1 MQRAPIYKYVYTDN
15 ILDYL
20 YIIYVYIDLQLWF
33 TQTLDWHPFSLRQD
47 SVEISFKE
55 YAMQAELPGTSCNP
69 SLFLLSHTFG
79 KKNRK

>member
-1 MQRAPIYKYVYTDN
+1 M
-15 ILDYL
+15 
-20 YIIYVYIDLQLWF
+20 YIDLQLWF
-33 TQTLDWHPFSLRQD
+33 TQTLDWHPCSLRQD

-79 KKNRK
+79 KNTENSNETYSKFNDVNFVKMEGY